1 MSKAGLRK
9 VTKTVRGKK
18 GTVRRAYWVRSA
30 SGDRHAKS
38 IFSPGESAYKK
49 NSGLASA
56 NTGARVGL
64 MAGLLGAH
72 RIPGSPIV
80 SGVGAQVLAHRARKQ
95 YGQRGKS
102 IFGKLGH
109 GVATE
114 LGHSTGHFVGSVIH
128 EAGREGIRRL
138 FRRQ

>member
-18 GTVRRAYWVRSA
+18 GTVRRSYWVKSA
-30 SGDRHAKS
+30 DNNQRRKS
-38 IFSPGESAYKK
+38 VFSPGESAYRK

-64 MAGLLGAH
+64 IAGLLGAH

-80 SGVGAQVLAHRARKQ
+80 SGVGAQVLAHRQRKQ

-109 GVATE
+109 GIATE
-114 LGHSTGHFVGSVIH
+114 LGHTTGHFVGSALH
-128 EAGREGIRRL
+128 EVGREGVRRF
-138 FRRQ
+138 FRR